1 MTQAPDNAGVKYPPP
16 LVYAAAV
23 VGGYLVNRVWRA
35 PIGSGPWLNI
45 VAAILVAAWAGLM
58 FASFGLF
65 RRGSTSIIPNRPAN
79 ALVITGP
86 YRFTRNPMYVSLA
99 LLTIALALVLNTWWP
114 IVLLAPALVII
125 RVTVIAREESY
136 LRRRFGADYEA
147 YTRRVRRWI

>member
-1 MTQAPDNAGVKYPPP
+1 MTQTPDNAGVQYPPP

-23 VGGYLVNRVWRA
+23 VGGYLVNRVWPA
-35 PIGSGPWLNI
+35 PIGDGPWLQI
-45 VAAILVAAWAGLM
+45 LAAILIAAWAGLM

-99 LLTIALALVLNTWWP
+99 LLTIAHA
-114 IVLLAPALVII
+114 II
-125 RVTVIAREESY
+125 PN
-136 LRRRFGADYEA
+136 
-147 YTRRVRRWI
+147 